1 MPFAPNPA
9 SGVIAGAGRAL
20 VVRGFAPLCFA
31 FACATAAGAE
41 FAFGDYVPSSIT
53 QENAAYHHD
62 PHLDVTIEAGNY
74 KYRVR
79 VTYLG
84 QVREVGTPLAGF
96 LDVWAASLGKS
107 QVRPL
112 LQHEILVREGPREY
126 WLVIQDQLLAPL
138 RSEVAAGGEVDLYIM
153 RLGSMRS
160 GPIYVVNEFQ
170 RTD

>member
-1 MPFAPNPA
+1 MRPALNPA
-9 SGVIAGAGRAL
+9 SGFTASSVRAL
-20 VVRGFAPLCFA
+20 VFRGFAPLCIA
-31 FACATAAGAE
+31 FACATAASAE
-41 FAFGDYVPSSIT
+41 FAFGDYVPSTINR
-53 QENAAYHHD
+53 ENAAYQHD

-96 LDVWAASLGKS
+96 LDAWAASLRKS
-107 QVRPL
+107 QIRPL
-112 LQHEILVREGPREY
+112 LQHEILVQEGLREY

-138 RSEVAAGGEVDLYIM
+138 RSEVAAGGEVDRYIM